1 MINYFFFYLKC
12 FTCDSHLG
20 FNRMLDAN
28 VAKQLV
34 VKLTLLKRIR
44 FI

>member
-1 MINYFFFYLKC
+1 MINYFCWFEMF
-12 FTCDSHLG
+12 HLC